1 MQLKFLSLSFLV
13 VVVAS
18 VTASHVAI
26 RSTDIKSSNAVS
38 NIPDATK
45 NIVFNNDHAPHSLFK
60 RSLASRKKVA
70 DAILRRAPARHSENE
85 PDESEPD
92 ENEADEKEADENEA
106 DEKEADEN
114 ENEADEKEA
123 DESENEPDE
132 KEADESEVNKK
143 SSSKAV
149 RR

>member
-26 RSTDIKSSNAVS
+26 RSTDIKSSNAAS

-45 NIVFNNDHAPHSLFK
+45 NIVFNNDHTPHSLFK

-85 PDESEPD
+85 ADESEPD

-114 ENEADEKEA
+114 EADEKEA
-123 DESENEPDE
+123 DENENEPDE